1 MTCKYYDCGFCY
13 APEDAKNNSIQG
25 GCFEPEYCATY
36 LMQNKPMMT
45 EKEHLECEIY
55 ELELEI
61 KKHNE
66 AIQNLNNIK
75 ERRTQK
81 LKEMNNTQKNT
92 NEATESNPQNN
103 NWNYKVMMEKIHY
116 PLLEVVDENTV
127 KIEGVEYK
135 KVEKPKP
142 QTLYNAFCEDTAFT
156 LSKKTACDIV
166 RGWLIDHTVIETE
179 DAEKVTFTIHKEQLQ
194 TPNETIKPMFLHFG

>member
-1 MTCKYYDCGFCY
+1 MICKYYDCGFCY
-13 APEDAKNNSIQG
+13 APADAKNNSIQG

-45 EKEHLECEIY
+45 EKEHLECEIK

-81 LKEMNNTQKNT
+81 LKEMGNQ
-92 NEATESNPQNN
+92 
-103 NWNYKVMMEKIHY
+103 
-116 PLLEVVDENTV
+116 PLDVIVIGGAKYRRVVEEPT
-127 KIEGVEYK
+127 
-135 KVEKPKP
+135 PKP
-142 QTLYNAFCEDTAFT
+142 LT
-156 LSKKTACDIV
+156 LSLYDFLLKNHNTMFSKSAICDMV

-179 DAEKVTFTIHKEQLQ
+179 DDEMITFTIHKEQLQ
-194 TPNETIKPMFLHFG
+194 RPK